1 MKIKSSLTVLFI
13 SFSLI
18 TFSQLTKGNFSVMFG
33 GEAPFEAQK
42 MFEKYPIVKASQVGN
57 NKAQVSLGLNY
68 GITNNISLGFYS
80 NFINSYESSFKRTSY
95 GPTLRVFIPISK
107 LDSLSPIYSY
117 KDSLAETKKQAK
129 YKTNFLYVETGVMF
143 GDISRD
149 SLTFKNQSYNL
160 SLGTVL
166 RLPVNNKFFGRL
178 GIDISV
184 GAKYYINDLNT
195 FTFGPIIKGGL
206 VFYLD
211 KKYNLMSESLK
222 SVKLKKE
229 EAEKRRRAG
238 Y

>member
-1 MKIKSSLTVLFI
+1 MCLNVVTY
-13 SFSLI
+13 
-18 TFSQLTKGNFSVMFG
+18 SQLTKGNFSVMFG
-33 GEAPFEAQK
+33 GEAPIDSKK
-42 MFEKYPIVKASQVGN
+42 MFKKYPISKSNQVGN
-57 NKAQVSLGLNY
+57 DKALVSLGLNY
-68 GITNNISLGFYS
+68 GLTNNISLGFYS

-107 LDSLSPIYSY
+107 LDSLSPIYDLR
-117 KDSLAETKKQAK
+117 DSLAETKKQAK
-129 YKTNFLYVETGVMF
+129 YKTNFLYVETGAMF

-149 SLTFKNQSYNL
+149 SITFKNQSYNL

-166 RLPVNNKFFGRL
+166 RLPVNNKFLGRL
-178 GIDISV
+178 GIDVSV
-184 GAKYYINDLNT
+184 GAKYYINDMNT

-206 VFYLD
+206 VFYID